1 MSVEST
7 VIAAI
12 KRILEHQGLAEVEVV
27 ACSELYDDG
36 IGLDSMCVAEL
47 SAVLEK
53 AYGNDPYT
61 SGEEPQSVQDIV
73 DFYERGH
80 A

>member
-27 ACSELYDDG
+27 ASAELYDDG

-53 AYGNDPYT
+53 TYGKDPYT

-73 DFYERGH
+73 DFYESGN